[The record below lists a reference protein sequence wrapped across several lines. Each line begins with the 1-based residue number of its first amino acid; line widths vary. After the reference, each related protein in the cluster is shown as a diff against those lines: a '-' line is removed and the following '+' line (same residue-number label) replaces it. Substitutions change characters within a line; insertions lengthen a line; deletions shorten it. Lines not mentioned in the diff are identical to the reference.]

1 MTEHFPE
8 EQVKRVRIPHLRA
21 MKERGWKIVMLT
33 VYDATMAR
41 LMDRADVDLFLVGDS
56 LGMVIMGCEDTIPV
70 TLDAVLH
77 HTRAVTR
84 ATRRALVVA
93 DMPFL
98 TYQISVAEALRNA
111 GRLIQEGGAAAVK
124 IEGGNGAVEVAQRL
138 VEAGIPVM
146 GHVGLLPQ
154 HVNQVGG
161 FRRQGTS
168 EREADRLLRDARE
181 LEQAG
186 AFAIVLEAI
195 PHELAGRI
203 TASVGVPTVG
213 IGAGPYCDGQ
223 VLVSYD
229 LLGLTGDAAP
239 PFVKQYADLGRRITE
254 AAGAFAQD
262 VREGRFP
269 AAERAVAV
277 PATQCK

>member
-1 MTEHFPE
+1 MTGQP
-8 EQVKRVRIPHLRA
+8 KRVRIPHLKE
-21 MKERGWKIVMLT
+21 MKTRGRRIAMLT

-41 LMDRADVDLFLVGDS
+41 LMDRADIDMFLVGDS

-70 TLDAVLH
+70 TMEAMLH

-98 TYQISVAEALRNA
+98 TYQVSVAEALRNA

-124 IEGGNGAVEVAQRL
+124 IEGGNGGLEVVQRL

-146 GHVGLLPQ
+146 GHIGLLPQ
-154 HVNQVGG
+154 HVHQLGG

-168 EREADRLLRDARE
+168 ERDAHRLLRDAGE

-186 AFAIVLEAI
+186 AFAIVLESI
-195 PHELAGRI
+195 PHALAGQI
-203 TASVGVPTVG
+203 TEAVSVPTIG
-213 IGAGPYCDGQ
+213 IGAGPNCDGQ

-229 LLGLTGDAAP
+229 MLGLFDDAPP
-239 PFVKQYADLGRRITE
+239 PFVKQYADLGRRVTE
-254 AAGAFAQD
+254 AADAFAGD
-262 VREGRFP
+262 VREGRYP
-269 AAERAVAV
+269 AAERAV
-277 PATQCK
+277 PAAQCK